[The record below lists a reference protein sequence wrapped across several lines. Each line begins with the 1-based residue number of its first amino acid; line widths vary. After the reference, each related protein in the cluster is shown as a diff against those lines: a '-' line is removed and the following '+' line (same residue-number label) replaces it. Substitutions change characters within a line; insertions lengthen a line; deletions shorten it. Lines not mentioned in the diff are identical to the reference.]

1 MDIILSNFTGAE
13 ATLGLP
19 GLPVEWLGAGSG
31 SCVLS
36 VGVSEFEEGRD
47 ISELDGEGGLRNI
60 VEDGPSNVID
70 AIGVG
75 FFVSSSDLIV
85 SSIRKL
91 SDLELLGPCTGSL
104 QLSNVMA

>member
-1 MDIILSNFTGAE
+1 MDIVLSNFTGAE
-13 ATLGLP
+13 VTLGMP
-19 GLPVEWLGAGSG
+19 GLPEDWLGADSG

-47 ISELDGEGGLRNI
+47 ISELDGEGGWSKF
-60 VEDGPSNVID
+60 VEDGHSNVIH

-91 SDLELLGPCTGSL
+91 SDLELLGPRMGSL
-104 QLSNVMA
+104 QLSNIMA